1 MITLPD
7 LVVSSGKQ
15 VIYLYLRL
23 SVRVRI
29 LVTRT
34 YTLKLSLI
42 PSTLL

>member
-1 MITLPD
+1 MITLPG

-15 VIYLYLRL
+15 AIYLYLRL

-29 LVTRT
+29 LVTHT